1 MTSEDGRRRML
12 DAIRRF
18 VSERLVHSS
27 DEVPGS
33 ESAGLRPVELAAC
46 ALLLELAHSDGEFS
60 AEERQHIE
68 RTLVRHFGLDGGT
81 GAELLR
87 LAEAERAQSLDHFQ
101 FTRLIAQEYDLGQ
114 KMVLAEIM
122 WGVILAD
129 GRLSDHETHLVR
141 KLASLMQ
148 LEPAYLAQARRAAA
162 EGGTSSGR

>member
-1 MTSEDGRRRML
+1 ML

-18 VSERLVHSS
+18 VSERLVQPPSAA
-27 DEVPGS
+27 
-33 ESAGLRPVELAAC
+33 ESGTVAGPRPVELAAC

-60 AEERQHIE
+60 EEERRHIE
-68 RTLVRHFGLDGGT
+68 QTLVRHFGLDQTT

-87 LAEAERAQSLDHFQ
+87 LAEAERSQSLDHYQ

-114 KMVLAEIM
+114 KMVLAEVM

-148 LEPAYLAQARRAAA
+148 LEPAYLAQARRAAGD
-162 EGGTSSGR
+162 GGAR